1 MIHEELSRK
10 RKCSYAMPA
19 ANVLVPCHTDGPV
32 AIQTRE
38 AARDRHHHKRQ
49 IDRHCMC
56 RKLRYSHYWY
66 FVSTTRLLNLR

>member
-10 RKCSYAMPA
+10 RKCRYAMPA

-38 AARDRHHHKRQ
+38 AARDRHHKRQ
-49 IDRHCMC
+49 IAGIACAGSYDTATTTGT
-56 RKLRYSHYWY
+56 S
-66 FVSTTRLLNLR
+66 STTRLLNLR